1 VTPWLDTL
9 LVLVVFTSLKL
20 LGSSRLGSCIRTV
33 AIQGILLGF
42 LPIAAHPA
50 GVAGR
55 LAFFTAAAVTLKGIV
70 FPWLLFRALR
80 GARVRR
86 EVEPFVGYTS
96 SLIIGVLTL
105 IASLWVGSRLHVPGR
120 AISSLLVP
128 VAISTMLVGLFL
140 MISRRKALSQVLG
153 YLVFENGIYA
163 FGVGVAYEAPLLVEL
178 GVLLD
183 VFVAVFVMG
192 IAIFHIRREFD
203 SIDTTRLETLRD

>member
-9 LVLVVFTSLKL
+9 MVLVVFTSLKL

-33 AIQGILLGF
+33 AFQGVLLGF
-42 LPIAAHPA
+42 LPIVAHPGSLA
-50 GVAGR
+50 PR
-55 LAFFTAAAVTLKGIV
+55 LLFMSAAAIGLKGIV

-96 SLIIGVLTL
+96 SIMVGVLAL
-105 IASLWVGSRLHVPGR
+105 IAALWM
-120 AISSLLVP
+120 A
-128 VAISTMLVGLFL
+128 LVGLFL
-140 MISRRKALSQVLG
+140 IISRKKALSQVLG

-203 SIDTTRLETLRD
+203 SIDTTRLETLRY